1 MPFPL
6 QIHQGVAILTLDAP
20 GRSANVLDEA
30 FIGSLQ
36 DSLKVV
42 VSTPGLHGL
51 VLCSAK
57 TDFVVGAD
65 LDQLFLL
72 ENPAQAA
79 DRADAFKA
87 LLRRLETWGKP
98 VVAALNGSALGGGL
112 ELALACHHR
121 LCLNQARIRLGLPEV
136 RLGLLPGG
144 GGTQRLPRLIG
155 IKTALPLLLEGT
167 QLPPQAALQQ
177 GLVNALVENQE
188 ELLPAALDWI
198 AAHPELRQ
206 PWDQPGF
213 RIPGGGSHQPDLVE
227 MWAVA
232 PAMLHQKT
240 QTHYPAPL
248 YILSCVYEGSLLPFE
263 QACRVESAYFGRCAC
278 GPVAKNMMRALWFQ
292 QRQLSKRQS
301 SAPLGTAQATTSSP
315 NLAQGWSPRKIGIL
329 GAGMMGSGIAGV
341 CAQQGCQVVLLDV
354 DLARAEAARESL
366 AQNLEKQRRK
376 KGGQREDLERLLA
389 CIHPTASMA
398 DLAGSD
404 VLIEAVFENRQ
415 LKDQV
420 IRAAEPHLAE
430 GGIFGSNTSTLPI
443 SSLARSSRNPA
454 AFIGLHFFSPVD
466 RMPLLE
472 IIKGKESSRE
482 TIDKALLFARI
493 LGKTPIVVGD
503 GRGFYTSRVFST
515 YMHEGF
521 ALLEEGQDPCLI
533 EAAGLRAGMAVGPLA
548 VADEIS
554 LQLIHQI
561 RTQALEDLRASGKL
575 PDRYDLDPVIPF
587 MVERCGRL
595 GRKSG
600 AGFYDYTPEGKR
612 LWPALRQHFLAGKPL
627 AMEVMVD
634 RLLFVQALDAV
645 RCLQEGVL
653 SSVAEANLGS
663 ILGWGFPAFTGGILQ
678 FLNDYGLN
686 PALQRCRRLARSC
699 GRRFHAPDLL
709 KEMAASGRLF
719 LDREEP

>member
-6 QIHQGVAILTLDAP
+6 RFQQGVAILTLDAP
-20 GRSANVLDEA
+20 GRSTNVLNEA
-30 FIGSLQ
+30 FLSSLQ
-36 DSLKVV
+36 MTLNEVYAAPEV
-42 VSTPGLHGL
+42 QGL

-57 TDFVVGAD
+57 SDFVVGAD
-65 LDQLFLL
+65 LDQLFAL
-72 ENPAQAA
+72 EHPAQAA
-79 DRADAFKA
+79 DMADAFKA
-87 LLRRLETWGKP
+87 LLRRIETWGKP

-121 LCLNQARIRLGLPEV
+121 LCLNQASIRMGLPEV

-155 IKTALPLLLEGT
+155 LKAALPLLLEGT

-177 GLVNALVENQE
+177 GLVDALVEHPQG
-188 ELLPAALDWI
+188 LLPAALHWI
-198 AAHPELRQ
+198 AAHPQARQ

-213 RIPGGGSHQPDLVE
+213 RLPGGGSHQSELVE

-240 QTHYPAPL
+240 QRHYPAPDF
-248 YILSCVYEGSLLPFE
+248 ILSCVYEGSLLPFE

-278 GPVAKNMMRALWFQ
+278 GHVAKNMMRALWFQ
-292 QRQLSKRQS
+292 QRQLSKRRS
-301 SAPLGTAQATTSSP
+301 CAPLGTDQESASSA
-315 NLAQGWSPRKIGIL
+315 NLARGWSPRKIGIL
-329 GAGMMGSGIAGV
+329 GAGMMGSGIAGA
-341 CAQQGCQVVLLDV
+341 CAQLGCQVVLLDL
-354 DLARAEAARESL
+354 DQARAEAARESL

-376 KGGQREDLERLLA
+376 KGGPREDLERLLA
-389 CIHPTASMA
+389 LIHPTARME
-398 DLAGSD
+398 DLADSD
-404 VLIEAVFENRQ
+404 VLIEAVFENRH

-472 IIKGKESSRE
+472 IIKGKESSPE
-482 TIDKALLFARI
+482 TQDKALLFAKI
-493 LGKTPIVVGD
+493 LGKTPILVGD

-561 RTQALEDLRASGKL
+561 RTQALEDLRASGKR
-575 PDRYDLDPVIPF
+575 PDRYDMDPVIPF
-587 MVERCGRL
+587 MVQHCGRL
-595 GRKSG
+595 GRKSA
-600 AGFYDYTPEGKR
+600 AGFYDYEPEGKR
-612 LWPALRQHFLAGKPL
+612 LWPGLRQHFPAEKPL

-686 PALQRCRRLARSC
+686 SALQRCRHLARSC

-709 KEMAASGRLF
+709 KERAASGRPF
-719 LDREEP
+719 IDREEP